1 MLSVLRGC
9 EALSNCTADGGF
21 SDRVMERNATRFE
34 RRGERLGHTVRE
46 LLFKR
51 APA

>member
-1 MLSVLRGC
+1 
-9 EALSNCTADGGF
+9 LSNCMTHGGF
-21 SDRVMERNATRFE
+21 SDRVMQRSATRFE

-46 LLFKR
+46 LLFMR